1 MPEGAE
7 ASSFNNTPMVS
18 IEGSAN
24 ETYSSS
30 KKKSRLMS
38 ALRPA
43 LSSKQDA

>member
-18 IEGSAN
+18 IDGSAN
-24 ETYSSS
+24 EAYTSS
-30 KKKSRLMS
+30 KKKNRLMS

-43 LSSKQDA
+43 IS